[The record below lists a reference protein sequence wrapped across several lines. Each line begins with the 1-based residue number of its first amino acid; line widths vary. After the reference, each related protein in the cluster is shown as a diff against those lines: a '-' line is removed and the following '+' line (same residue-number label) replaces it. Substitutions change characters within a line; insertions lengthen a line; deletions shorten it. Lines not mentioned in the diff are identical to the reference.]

1 MAATTTAPPQTVDK
15 RPAKKKR
22 GSATKPKTPWWLWI
36 VVTVIVVFCLFP
48 FYWMINISLKTGADL
63 TSGTAYPPDPT
74 LKNYQSIFQN
84 GDFTRALLNSAVVSV
99 ATTTLALVVGSFCA
113 YALARLRFRGK
124 FAILALVLSI
134 TTFPAIAIA
143 APLFRLWS
151 DIGIYNTWIGLIIP
165 NLTFALPL
173 TIYILV
179 SFFKEI
185 PRDLEEA
192 ALVDGA
198 TYFQAFRKVVVPL
211 AAPGLATAGILT
223 FIGVWNE
230 FLFVDH
236 AHVVLE
242 RAHRPGGDRV
252 LHRVDAV
259 RVAPRDDLGGIGR
272 HLGPADLPRAVLPEA
287 HRRGPDR
294 RRGQGLKGATPTW
307 PRSSSTTSSS
317 GTRTASRPS
326 ST

>member
-1 MAATTTAPPQTVDK
+1 
-15 RPAKKKR
+15 
-22 GSATKPKTPWWLWI
+22 
-36 VVTVIVVFCLFP
+36 VVFCLFP

-230 FLFVDH
+230 FLFSIT
-236 AHVVLE
+236 L
-242 RAHRPGGDRV
+242 
-252 LHRVDAV
+252 
-259 RVAPRDDLGGIGR
+259 
-272 HLGPADLPRAVLPEA
+272 
-287 HRRGPDR
+287 
-294 RRGQGLKGATPTW
+294 
-307 PRSSSTTSSS
+307 TSSS
-317 GTRTASRPS
+317 SARTVPAAIAFFTGSTQFELPLGTISAASVVISVPLIFLVLFFQKRIVAGLTAGAVKG
-326 ST
+326 